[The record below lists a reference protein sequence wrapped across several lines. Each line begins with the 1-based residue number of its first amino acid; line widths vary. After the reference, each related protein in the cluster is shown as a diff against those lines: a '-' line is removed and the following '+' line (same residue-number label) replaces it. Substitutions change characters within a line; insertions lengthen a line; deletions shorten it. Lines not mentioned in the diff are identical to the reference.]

1 MKVSFER
8 AFLKDI
14 ARINDVKVAKQLK
27 KILDAFESNNNLSQF
42 KNIKKLKG
50 HNAYFRIRIGSY
62 RLGFSYENDKIHV
75 IRFLHRKDIYKSFP

>member
-14 ARINDVKVAKQLK
+14 TRLNDAKVVKQLK
-27 KILDAFESNNNLSQF
+27 IILDSFESNNNLSQF

-50 HNAYFRIRIGSY
+50 HNAYFRIRIGNY
-62 RLGFSYENDKIHV
+62 RLGFSHENEKIHV